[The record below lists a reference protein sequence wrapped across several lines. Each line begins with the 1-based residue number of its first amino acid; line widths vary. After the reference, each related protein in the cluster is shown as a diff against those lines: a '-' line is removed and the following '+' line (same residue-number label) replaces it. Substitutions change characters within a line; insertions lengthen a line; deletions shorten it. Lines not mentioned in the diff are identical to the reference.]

1 MKKDKKKELKDDL
14 STIVEVLT
22 LLATLIGLFL

>member
-1 MKKDKKKELKDDL
+1 MKQDKKKNLKENL

-22 LLATLIGLFL
+22 LFATLIGLFM